1 MSEASRPARF
11 LDDIGTEAEE
21 FLSNKEESTLIVGVS
36 LTGERDF
43 RGFRSPNA
51 EYVQLPETDT
61 IYEIG
66 SFSKVY
72 LASVFAALE
81 TEGVVSLDDPIA
93 KYLPASVRIP
103 PEISEIRLFDLATH
117 SSGLN
122 RLCKVFAEI
131 VEEEGACG
139 APTVYLRYRKE
150 HLYDELGIAE
160 LTYPRGE
167 GWEYSIVGM
176 GLLGH
181 MLELATGEAFEALLR
196 RTICQP
202 LGLND
207 TTYTL
212 SKEQQSRV
220 VRGYESDG
228 TPTPNWYHDV
238 LMPQGG
244 LRSTAEDMLRFAEAN
259 IEASR
264 NGDDSLVSRAL
275 RRTREVHLE
284 WPEGYERPPLYGG
297 PEFTQAL
304 SWWGFDGPTG
314 RYWWHP
320 GATVVYQSAVGID
333 ENAEVALIALTSNR
347 LNLRHVENLQ
357 VLPTLHRDKWF
368 SRLLADASPVAA

>member
-1 MSEASRPARF
+1 MSEPTQF
-11 LDDIGTEAEE
+11 LDGISGEAED
-21 FLSNKEESTLIVGVS
+21 FLANKQESTLIVGAS
-36 LTGERDF
+36 IRGERDF

-51 EYVQLPETDT
+51 EYVGVLATDT

-66 SFSKVY
+66 SFSKVFT
-72 LASVFAALE
+72 ASVLAVLE
-81 TEGVVSLDDPIA
+81 TEGVVSLDDTIA
-93 KYLPASVRIP
+93 TYVPKSVRMP
-103 PEISEIRLFDLATH
+103 PEIAEITIFDLATH
-117 SSGLN
+117 SSGLD
-122 RLCKVFAEI
+122 RLCKIFAEI
-131 VEEEGACG
+131 VEEETPNGSG
-139 APTVYLRYRKE
+139 TVYLRYRKE
-150 HLYDELGIAE
+150 HLYEELRIAE
-160 LTYPRGE
+160 LTFPRGK
-167 GWEYSIVGM
+167 GWAYSIIGM

-181 MLELATGEAFEALLR
+181 ILELATGETFEALLQ
-196 RTICQP
+196 RTICEP
-202 LGLND
+202 LGLKD
-207 TTYTL
+207 TGYTL

-259 IEASR
+259 LHASR
-264 NGDDSLVSRAL
+264 SGDDSVLSRAL
-275 RRTREVHLE
+275 RRTREVQLE
-284 WPEGYERPPLYGG
+284 WPEGYERPTSYDG

-304 SWWGFDGPTG
+304 AWWGFDGPTG

-357 VLPTLHRDKWF
+357 VLPTLHRDTWF
-368 SRLLADASPVAA
+368 ARMLADASVVAA

>member
-1 MSEASRPARF
+1 MSEPATF
-11 LDDIGTEAEE
+11 LDGISSEAED
-21 FLSNKEESTLIVGVS
+21 FLANKEESTLIVGVS
-36 LTGERDF
+36 IRGERDF
-43 RGFRSPNA
+43 RSFRSPTA
-51 EYVQLPETDT
+51 HYVGVPGPDT

-66 SFSKVY
+66 SFSKVF
-72 LASVFAALE
+72 LASVLAVLE
-81 TEGVVSLDDPIA
+81 TEGVVSLDDTIA
-93 KYLPASVRIP
+93 AYLPKSVRIP
-103 PEISEIRLFDLATH
+103 PEIAEITLFDLATH
-117 SSGLN
+117 SSGLD
-122 RLCKVFAEI
+122 RVCKVFAEI

-150 HLYDELGIAE
+150 HLYEELGIAE
-160 LTYPRGE
+160 LTFPRGN
-167 GWEYSIVGM
+167 GWAYSIVGM

-181 MLELATGEAFEALLR
+181 ILELATGETFEALLKQ
-196 RTICQP
+196 TICEP
-202 LGLND
+202 LGLKD

-212 SKEQQSRV
+212 TKEQQARV
-220 VRGYESDG
+220 ARGYESDG

-259 IEASR
+259 IEAGR
-264 NGDDSLVSRAL
+264 GGDDSLLSRAL

-284 WPEGYERPPLYGG
+284 WPDGYERPLSYGG
-297 PEFTQAL
+297 SEFTQAL
-304 SWWGFDGPTG
+304 SWWGFDRPTG

-357 VLPTLHRDKWF
+357 VLPTLHRDTWF
-368 SRLLADASPVAA
+368 ARLLADASAVTA